1 MLHTEEVT
9 SAVPDL
15 VLVLK
20 NMFAWIEVMRTFV
33 PAYARTTA
41 LLQRCTD
48 HADVHSANAM

>member
-1 MLHTEEVT
+1 MMWCISHRIPYREVT

-33 PAYARTTA
+33 PAYARTTSVA
-41 LLQRCTD
+41 TL
-48 HADVHSANAM
+48 H